1 MTLVWKGYRKLQ
13 DTFLSSWFTEQDSNE
28 EPKEYTAEVVTR
40 KFDDLN
46 LEAPE

>member
-1 MTLVWKGYRKLQ
+1 MTFVWKGYRKLWETYQ
-13 DTFLSSWFTEQDSNE
+13 NSWFTGENSNE

-40 KFDDLN
+40 EFDELN